1 MSEPDGPGRRPPR
14 APNRGSAAT
23 RLRRLL
29 AMVPWLA
36 ASDGPTVEEVCTR
49 FDLTRAEL
57 RADLDLLTYYV
68 GVPPYTPDQF
78 FDLVIEGG
86 RVFARVTPSL
96 DRPLRLTPAE
106 GLALVVAGRALGA
119 DDPDGP
125 LARGLAKIAGLL
137 GIDPDDAVDVDLG
150 RVDESTLAQL
160 RRAVADGTQVEL
172 DHYGEA
178 RDERRRR
185 LVDPWK
191 VANVGGSW
199 YLAGFD
205 HLRQAERSFR
215 VDRILG
221 VTVLATPVVQPAPP
235 EVTVVAGPAADAPR
249 VVLELEPAGRWV
261 AESYPVDAV
270 EVLDGGRLRV
280 TLAVNGRPWL
290 ERLLLRLGPAGRVVD
305 GPAELRTAGA
315 AAAARVLARYR
326 A

>member
-1 MSEPDGPGRRPPR
+1 VSPR
-14 APNRGSAAT
+14 QPNKGGAAT

-36 ASDGPTVEEVCTR
+36 ANDGPTVEEVCAR
-49 FDLTRAEL
+49 FGLRKAEL
-57 RADLDLLTYYV
+57 QADLDLLTYYV

-78 FDLVIEGG
+78 FEMVIEGG

-96 DRPLRLTPAE
+96 DRPLRLTPSE

-119 DDPDGP
+119 DDPEGP

-137 GIDPDDAVDVDLG
+137 GIDPDDAVDIDLG
-150 RVDESTLAQL
+150 RADESTLALL
-160 RRAVADGTQVEL
+160 RRAVADGRQVEL
-172 DHYGEA
+172 DHSGEA

-185 LVDPWK
+185 VVDPWR

-199 YLAGFD
+199 YLSGFD

-221 VTVLATPVVQPAPP
+221 VGVLDAAVSRAAPAD
-235 EVTVVAGPAADAPR
+235 VTVVAGPAADAPR
-249 VVLELEPAGRWV
+249 VVLELAPEGRWV

-270 EVLDGGRLRV
+270 EVVDGGRLRV

>member
-1 MSEPDGPGRRPPR
+1 MSPR
-14 APNRGSAAT
+14 QPNKAGAST

-36 ASDGPTVEEVCTR
+36 ANDGPTVEEVCRR
-49 FDLTRAEL
+49 FGLKKAEL
-57 RADLDLLTYYV
+57 QADLDLLTYYV

-78 FDLVIEGG
+78 FEMVIEGG

-96 DRPLRLTPAE
+96 DRPLRLTPSE

-125 LARGLAKIAGLL
+125 LARGLAKIAALF
-137 GIDPDDAVDVDLG
+137 GIDPDDAVDIDLG
-150 RVDESTLAQL
+150 RADETTLALL
-160 RRAVADGTQVEL
+160 RRAVADGRQVEL

-178 RDERRRR
+178 RDERQRRV
-185 LVDPWK
+185 VDPWR

-199 YLAGFD
+199 YLSGFD

-215 VDRILG
+215 VDRILAATVREAA
-221 VTVLATPVVQPAPP
+221 VTRPAPAD
-235 EVTVVAGPAADAPR
+235 VTVVAGPAADAPR
-249 VVLELEPAGRWV
+249 VTLELTAAGRWV

-270 EVLDGGRLRV
+270 EVLDDGRLRV

-305 GPAELRTAGA
+305 GPEELRVAGA
-315 AAAARVLARYR
+315 TAAARVLARYR
-326 A
+326 P